1 MAADGRTLGF
11 QDGKYDPIL
20 AMLAV
25 SLALHFAAL
34 VGLAAVAKYWVRP
47 SSISIRQESYVVHF
61 VDPGEMPGAPGTGKS
76 AIVETAPPPS
86 EPAGKASAPV
96 EKKII
101 PITKGPAREIKKV
114 APVKKKM
121 VAEETNS
128 STRETRGV
136 KKLKVQTDA
145 PKKMAEAVGKETRER
160 KGGGVMAEAV
170 GKETRERKG
179 GGVMAEAVGKE
190 TRERKGGGVIDIQK
204 FPYDWYLDRMESDV
218 FGNWNALQV
227 NLSSWKNAKVVVL
240 FSIDRGGKIV
250 KSEIEESSYDTEI
263 DKSALEAVVKSA
275 PFPPLPEGYKEE
287 TLVVHFGFNI
297 SPK

>member
-1 MAADGRTLGF
+1 MAADGRTFDF
-11 QDGKYDPIL
+11 QDGKYDPIVP
-20 AMLAV
+20 MLAV

-34 VGLAAVAKYWVRP
+34 VGLTAFAKYGGRP
-47 SSISIRQESYVVHF
+47 GSVTIRQESYVVHF

-101 PITKGPAREIKKV
+101 PVTKGPAREIKKV
-114 APVKKKM
+114 SAVKKKM
-121 VAEETNS
+121 AEETTS
-128 STRETRGV
+128 SLRETREV
-136 KKLKVQTDA
+136 KRLKVRSDA
-145 PKKMAEAVGKETRER
+145 PKKMAEAVGKEIRER
-160 KGGGVMAEAV
+160 KGGGAV
-170 GKETRERKG
+170 
-179 GGVMAEAVGKE
+179 
-190 TRERKGGGVIDIQK
+190 DIQK
-204 FPYDWYLDRMESDV
+204 FPYDWYLGIMESKV
-218 FGNWNALQV
+218 FGNWDALRV
-227 NLSSWKNAKVVVL
+227 NMTSLKNAKVVVL

-287 TLVVHFGFNI
+287 TLVVHYGFNI

>member
-11 QDGKYDPIL
+11 QDGKYDPIF

-34 VGLAAVAKYWVRP
+34 VGLAAVAKYWGRP

-86 EPAGKASAPV
+86 EPVGKTSAPV
-96 EKKII
+96 EKKNI

-114 APVKKKM
+114 AAVKKKM
-121 VAEETNS
+121 AAEETNF

-136 KKLKVQTDA
+136 KKLKVQADV
-145 PKKMAEAVGKETRER
+145 PKKMAEAVGKEIRER
-160 KGGGVMAEAV
+160 KGGGAV
-170 GKETRERKG
+170 
-179 GGVMAEAVGKE
+179 
-190 TRERKGGGVIDIQK
+190 DIQK
-204 FPYDWYLDRMESDV
+204 FPYDWYLGVMESKV
-218 FGNWNALQV
+218 FGNWDALRV
-227 NLSSWKNAKVVVL
+227 NMYSLKSAKVVVL

-250 KSEIEESSYDTEI
+250 KSEIEESSYDAEI
-263 DKSALEAVVKSA
+263 DKSALEAVVKSG

-287 TLVVHFGFNI
+287 TLVVHYGFNI